1 MNSNMYFSA
10 NTVQNVDLKRQE
22 HKYESETGKEQ
33 KQRIGR
39 ARQEHMQAWICDKK
53 GTETQKCKHQ
63 VRRQARLEHGI
74 ASMIS
79 KENQNKNIENFS
91 KKGTETWDCRGIQ
104 KQRHRIFSKKEQKH
118 GTVEEYRNRGIESL
132 VRRNRNMELQ
142 RNIETEAQ
150 NLQ

>member
-63 VRRQARLEHGI
+63 VRRQARMEHGI

-91 KKGTETWDCRGIQ
+91 KKGTTFYSNYVLSLN
-104 KQRHRIFSKKEQKH
+104 RIECTVLHVKH
-118 GTVEEYRNRGIESL
+118 L
-132 VRRNRNMELQ
+132 LDK
-142 RNIETEAQ
+142 
-150 NLQ
+150 L